1 LPRGYGV
8 NFIGEVWKQSMEFFH
23 EPKID
28 WMGIK
33 WYFIC
38 LSLALALAGI
48 ISMVAHRG
56 LVYGIDFRGG
66 TLVYVK
72 FAQAPQL
79 DAIRRQLDQ
88 QDLRNATIQRFGA
101 PSEHEVIIGLDLKT
115 TTSSGALDAG
125 KRAIIEGLTSLYGT
139 GPAGKA
145 DFNNSSPQTVA
156 DRLTAADPLGIGSK
170 GLDAAAKTYRDL
182 ASAMVDYRN
191 SPPRSGLITD
201 FAELR
206 NVKGVTPAVISAIS
220 NDFYLSSFAVKDT
233 EIVGPKVGKDLRRQA
248 LYVTLAG
255 LGAMLIYIWFRF
267 ELVYGV
273 AAVIATFHD
282 VIITLGF
289 FSLLNKEITLT
300 VIAALL
306 TLVGYSMNDTIV
318 VFDRIRENVHMNKRE
333 EFSRLVDHSI
343 NQTLSRTILTSG
355 LTFLA
360 VLSLFL
366 FGGEVIHGFAFALVV
381 GVIIGTYSSIF
392 IASPIVVYFHQ
403 RIAKGGAGQRV
414 KVSSQTPLR
423 SAPGGRATSR

>member
-1 LPRGYGV
+1 
-8 NFIGEVWKQSMEFFH
+8 MEFFH

-38 LSLALALAGI
+38 LSLSLALIGI
-48 ISMVAHRG
+48 ISMAVHRG

-72 FAQAPQL
+72 FSKAPNI

-88 QDLRNATIQRFGA
+88 QNLRNATIQGYGVPA
-101 PSEHEVIIGLDLKT
+101 DHEVNILLDLQT
-115 TTSSGALDAG
+115 TTSSNALDAG
-125 KRAIIEGLTSLYGT
+125 KQAIITGLGSLYGA
-139 GPAGKA
+139 GPVGKV
-145 DFNNSSPQTVA
+145 DFNNASPQTVA
-156 DRLTAADPLGIGSK
+156 DRLTAADPLGLGAK
-170 GLDAAAKTYRDL
+170 GMDTATKTYRDL
-182 ASAMVDYRN
+182 AGVMVSYRN
-191 SPPRSGLITD
+191 SPPRSGLIGD
-201 FAELR
+201 LGELR
-206 NVKGVTPAVISAIS
+206 NVNGVTPGVISAMS
-220 NDFYLSSFAVKDT
+220 NDFYLSSFAVKNT

-255 LGAMLIYIWFRF
+255 LGAMLVYIWFRF
-267 ELVYGV
+267 ELIYGV

-318 VFDRIRENVHMNKRE
+318 VFDRIRENVHLNKRE
-333 EFSRLVDHSI
+333 EISSLVNHSI

-360 VLSLFL
+360 VLSLYL

-392 IASPIVVYFHQ
+392 IASPVVVYFYQ
-403 RIAKGGAGQRV
+403 RFGKGGVGQRV
-414 KVSSQTPLR
+414 KVSSE
-423 SAPGGRATSR
+423 SAARPVASGRAASR